1 MEKVIITAKVHPY
14 LTETLTKKGFET
26 IYLPTVSYQ
35 DLEIIIGEAT
45 GLIVSTRIKVD
56 AHLLK
61 KANKLQWI
69 GRLGSGMELID
80 VPFAESKGIK
90 CVSSP
95 EGNRNAVAEHN
106 LGFLLSLMNKINSSH
121 QEIKAGKW
129 LRDENRAD
137 ELKGKTVGIIGFG
150 NTGSTF
156 AKLLAPFE
164 VTVLANDIEKT
175 GFSNNYITEITKEEI
190 YEKADVISLH
200 LPLTECTFHL
210 ANDTFFNSLKKK
222 PYFLNASRGKVTD
235 TQALIGALKKGLIK
249 AAALDVLENEKL
261 ATYTSQE
268 KEQLDWLLAQPNV
281 IITPHIAGY
290 SHEAYYLMAR
300 VVLEK
305 LGIV

>member
-1 MEKVIITAKVHPY
+1 M
-14 LTETLTKKGFET
+14 
-26 IYLPTVSYQ
+26 
-35 DLEIIIGEAT
+35 
-45 GLIVSTRIKVD
+45 
-56 AHLLK
+56 
-61 KANKLQWI
+61 
-69 GRLGSGMELID
+69 
-80 VPFAESKGIK
+80 
-90 CVSSP
+90 
-95 EGNRNAVAEHN
+95 
-106 LGFLLSLMNKINSSH
+106 
-121 QEIKAGKW
+121 
-129 LRDENRAD
+129 
-137 ELKGKTVGIIGFG
+137 
-150 NTGSTF
+150 
-156 AKLLAPFE
+156 APFE

-175 GFSNNYITEITKEEI
+175 GFSNNYITETTKEEI